1 MRRRIFWSMVAVA
14 VGTLLVGGV
23 TAAYLIG
30 RSVEDS
36 RRDEFLRQ
44 AAATGQLIESQLD
57 QGPGPGRGGERD
69 NSQLFLLLEASRIIG
84 GHDFVE
90 ASVEGP
96 RGAGLVGPNAPLISQ
111 LPDQAFE
118 TEGTYSVEVEG
129 EEVLALVRHVE
140 RGSRARLVV
149 AIGSTQDLVPWN
161 DVIGRLLLGL
171 AVGVALAAILA
182 TWLARGTGK
191 RLGDLANAAGAIAG
205 GDLGARAPVQGSD
218 EVTEVAAAF
227 NEMAIQIESGRQ
239 RERDFLMSVGHDLRT
254 PLTTIRG
261 YSEALATDEIDAE
274 DLPRVAAVLEGQSD
288 RLARLVEDI
297 MLLSRLEAREF
308 TLRPEPVDLS
318 AHLKEVADAYRDP
331 ADEARVALRLDFDAT
346 GLVEVDP
353 DRMGQIAGNL
363 VENALRYTPQGGTV
377 ELHLR
382 QVDELVEFAVVD
394 TGPGIAAEDLPYVFD
409 RLYVASHY
417 RPVRPEG
424 SGLGLNIVKELT
436 EAMGGTVIVE
446 SALGRGTTVT
456 VTLEPSTN
464 E

>member
-23 TAAYLIG
+23 TTAYLIG

-57 QGPGPGRGGERD
+57 QAPGPGRAREG
-69 NSQLFLLLEASRIIG
+69 QLFLLLEASRIIG

-90 ASVEGP
+90 ASLEGP
-96 RGAGLVGPNAPLISQ
+96 RGAGLVGSDAPLISQ
-111 LPDQAFE
+111 LPDEAFE

-129 EEVLALVRHVE
+129 EEVLALVRHVD
-140 RGSRARLVV
+140 RGSRSRLVV

-182 TWLARGTGK
+182 TWLARSTGK
-191 RLGDLANAAGAIAG
+191 RLGDLADAAGAIAG
-205 GDLGARAPVQGSD
+205 GDLSARAPVEGSD

-227 NEMAIQIESGRQ
+227 NDMAVQIESGRQ

-261 YSEALATDEIDAE
+261 YSEALATDELDAE

-308 TLRPEPVDLS
+308 TLRLEEVDLA
-318 AHLKEVADAYRDP
+318 AHLKEVAEAYRDR
-331 ADEARVALRLDFDAT
+331 ADEARVALRLDFDASA
-346 GLVEVDP
+346 LVEVDP

-363 VENALRYTPQGGTV
+363 VENALRYTPEGGTV
-377 ELHLR
+377 ELRLR
-382 QVDELVEFAVVD
+382 QADEAMEFAVAD
-394 TGPGIAAEDLPYVFD
+394 TGPGIAPEDLPHVFD

-456 VTLEPSTN
+456 VTLRS
-464 E
+464 